1 MMIMVKVLILVGY
14 GINCDYETEHAFKMN
29 GAETEKIHV
38 NELISGKKNLENYH
52 ILAIPG
58 GFSYADDIAAG
69 KVLANKMRTNI
80 SDQVEKFVEDKK
92 LIIGVCNGFQV
103 MVKYS
108 MLPEF
113 NSSQNAT
120 LSWNDSGR
128 FEDRWVYLKI
138 NEKSPCIW
146 TKGIKNLYLPVRHA
160 EGKFIPRAD
169 GILRDLHEKNRVVA
183 QYVDEN
189 GNLNPRYPLNPNG
202 SMDDIAGICDD
213 TGRIFGIMP
222 HPEAYLYKTNHPRWT
237 RENVPEEGMGVQ
249 VFRNAVEYVKK
260 KLI

>member
-1 MMIMVKVLILVGY
+1 MVRVLILVGY

-29 GAETEKIHV
+29 GAETEKVHV
-38 NELISGKKNLENYH
+38 NELISRKKNLEDYH

-80 SDQVEKFVEDKK
+80 SDQVEKFVEDEK

-103 MVKYS
+103 MMKYS

-128 FEDRWVYLKI
+128 FEDRWVYLKV

-146 TKGIKNLYLPVRHA
+146 TKGIKSLYLPVRHA
-160 EGKFIPRAD
+160 EGKFIPRGD
-169 GILRDLHEKNRVVA
+169 GILTDLHEKNRVVA

-202 SMDDIAGICDD
+202 SVDDIAGICDD

-249 VFRNAVEYVKK
+249 VFRNAVEYVKE